1 MGEKK
6 GSRGRGAKGPRGAAS
21 AKTPK
26 KAKAAKA
33 SKVAAPKKKK
43 VATKK
48 TVAIRKK
55 VATGKKVA
63 PKKLGVG
70 AKPPIG
76 GKALGTPEARERAL
90 DKLAVWFV
98 DALVAAKG
106 NLGRASEIIRDA
118 IGAFYDIRESADQER
133 GEYAGHFFMVDAV
146 GIDESDRP
154 VPWFELEKQI
164 APELLHQY
172 QELFTDIESSVR

>member
-1 MGEKK
+1 MGK
-6 GSRGRGAKGPRGAAS
+6 GSRGRGSKGPRGAAS
-21 AKTPK
+21 AKKPK

-48 TVAIRKK
+48 K
-55 VATGKKVA
+55 V
-63 PKKLGVG
+63 GVG
-70 AKPPIG
+70 AKPPID
-76 GKALGTPEARERAL
+76 GKALGTAEARERAL

-118 IGAFYDIRESADQER
+118 IAAFYDIRESADQER

-172 QELFTDIESSVR
+172 QELFTDIEGSVR